1 MKPHQ
6 RDRSLPDPER
16 EPTISVVRA
25 GQILGMSRNTAYAAA
40 KDGRLP
46 TVPIS
51 ANRVVVLT
59 AEFLAQYRLHAPPPR
74 PASPSVRRGTSGA
87 VPAPRV
93 HAQWQLSGGRPRH
106 LLLSSTGWPP
116 LPAEQRERVA
126 RAAADAVEAAIGIAL
141 GETGVAS

>member
-1 MKPHQ
+1 MKSYQ
-6 RDRSLPDPER
+6 RDRSLPDPQR
-16 EPTISVVRA
+16 EPTISVLRA

-46 TVPIS
+46 TVAIS

-59 AEFLAQYRLHAPPPR
+59 AEFLTRYRLTTSDTGTTASAR
-74 PASPSVRRGTSGA
+74 RSPARA

-93 HAQWQLSGGRPRH
+93 HAQWQLSGDRPRH
-106 LLLSSTGWPP
+106 LLLSSTTWPP

-126 RAAADAVEAAIGIAL
+126 RAAADAIEAAIGQAL

>member
-1 MKPHQ
+1 MKSYQ

-16 EPTISVVRA
+16 EPTISVIRA

-46 TVPIS
+46 TVAIS

-59 AEFLAQYRLHAPPPR
+59 AEFLSRYRLTTAPTR
-74 PASPSVRRGTSGA
+74 PAPVAPRAPGT

-93 HAQWQLSGGRPRH
+93 HVQWQLSGDRPRH
-106 LLLSSTGWPP
+106 LLLSSTTWPP

-126 RAAADAVEAAIGIAL
+126 RAAADAVEAAIGQAL